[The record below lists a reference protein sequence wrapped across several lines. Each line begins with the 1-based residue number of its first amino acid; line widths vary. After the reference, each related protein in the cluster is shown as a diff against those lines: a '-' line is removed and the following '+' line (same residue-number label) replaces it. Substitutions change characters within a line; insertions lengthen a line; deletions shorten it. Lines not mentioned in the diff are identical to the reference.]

1 MLQPSWTWNQ
11 PLHSGLGDSA
21 WCRPPCLPSVGQCML
36 LSSVRESSRC
46 FRVCRSTLLPA
57 IICGVSPHSLL
68 LWFYPA
74 CCGRL
79 SRCVTPTW
87 ADPARTSSSSGRWGG
102 ACRQHQRFSPSSWE
116 IPGAASRCV
125 TSAELR
131 GAQPYPTP

>member
-1 MLQPSWTWNQ
+1 
-11 PLHSGLGDSA
+11 
-21 WCRPPCLPSVGQCML
+21 ML

-57 IICGVSPHSLL
+57 IICDVSPHSLL

-87 ADPARTSSSSGRWGG
+87 ADPVRTSSSSGRCGG
-102 ACRQHQRFSPSSWE
+102 ACCQHQRFSPSSWE

-125 TSAELR
+125 TSAELQ
-131 GAQPYPTP
+131 GAQPYPTPENKSANRKRGRSVVAPSPPPATPADHIPDQS